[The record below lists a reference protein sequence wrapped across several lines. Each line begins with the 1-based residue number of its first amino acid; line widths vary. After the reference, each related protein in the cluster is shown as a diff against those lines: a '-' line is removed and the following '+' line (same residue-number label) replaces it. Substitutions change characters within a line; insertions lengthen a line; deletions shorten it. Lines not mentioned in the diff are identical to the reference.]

1 MQREREREKE
11 QTHSEKSGG
20 KKEKKIAN
28 RNREFIV
35 NELGQGANAV
45 AEAREEEDTRDTL
58 EGTASSVND
67 F

>member
-1 MQREREREKE
+1 MRKE
-11 QTHSEKSGG
+11 WG

-45 AEAREEEDTRDTL
+45 AGDREEDTRDTL
-58 EGTASSVND
+58 EGTASSSMI
-67 F
+67 FK

>member
-1 MQREREREKE
+1 M
-11 QTHSEKSGG
+11 G

-45 AEAREEEDTRDTL
+45 AEARAVAGESKRIPGL
-58 EGTASSVND
+58 R
-67 F
+67 